1 MQTDTTDSKEGF
13 NEPCERYAVII
24 ANPISGF
31 LLHNTHRVHETLA
44 FLRKHGWRAEL
55 WFTHGPGDG
64 QSLARKA
71 IEQNAAMVIAAGGDG
86 TINDIIQ
93 ALASSETALGVLPT
107 GTVNVW
113 AREMGIPLDN
123 ARAREVLLHGQTR
136 RVDLGCVNGRYFLLM
151 VGIGL
156 DGEVTQ
162 AVERKPLKRLG
173 VLGYVLAAL
182 WFGPGYSGFP
192 VIVRH
197 KDYVVKTRAVQIFIG
212 NTKLYGGAL
221 TFTWQAKCDDG
232 QLDLCIVRK
241 RNLPGRIVVLG
252 DFILRREQRR
262 IWVRYDQFTSITIET
277 PHPIA
282 FQVDGDPGGHT
293 PATFSVVPGALKV
306 VVPQKRPA
314 GLFSEDF

>member
-93 ALASSETALGVLPT
+93 ALAGSETALGVLPT

-123 ARAREVLLHGQTR
+123 AGAREVLLHGQTR
-136 RVDLGCVNGRYFLLM
+136 RIDLGCVNGRYFLLM
-151 VGIGL
+151 VGVGL
-156 DGEVTQ
+156 DARIVYELDLD
-162 AVERKPLKRLG
+162 LKGRLG
-173 VLGYVLAAL
+173 KLAYWHGGFRQFGRPVPRFILSGEWRRYVDARHTMVPIPVPRNDHMEGMRWAAL
-182 WFGPGYSGFP
+182 
-192 VIVRH
+192 
-197 KDYVVKTRAVQIFIG
+197 
-212 NTKLYGGAL
+212 
-221 TFTWQAKCDDG
+221 C
-232 QLDLCIVRK
+232 
-241 RNLPGRIVVLG
+241 
-252 DFILRREQRR
+252 
-262 IWVRYDQFTSITIET
+262 
-277 PHPIA
+277 
-282 FQVDGDPGGHT
+282 
-293 PATFSVVPGALKV
+293 SVTG
-306 VVPQKRPA
+306 
-314 GLFSEDF
+314 